1 MKSLKTYIPSLILSV
16 LLIFSLLGTSALII
30 VKCFASSDKLISIA
44 EENDVTSKVSQE
56 LESYFKERYNET
68 GIPAE
73 IYMDALDDNYISSI
87 VNYSICEGINI
98 LNNAEYE
105 KPDKK
110 NEKLE
115 QNIESFFDE
124 YADSINYVKDDVYEE
139 KLNQTIDDAY
149 NVIINYSDVYK
160 FRTMNDE
167 GILTKA
173 GGIYRQLDVIILA
186 AAGASLLLIIIILL
200 INIKSVSAALYWTGV
215 SSLVSGIIGLVP
227 CIYLNAVNYFDSFV
241 IKQPQIFTAFTSLMK
256 DGINALILNQVI
268 FAAAG
273 LVLIIAFII
282 IPKKNRQETKRTA

>member
-1 MKSLKTYIPSLILSV
+1 MRSLKTYIPSLILSV
-16 LLIFSLLGTSALII
+16 LLTFSLLGTSALI
-30 VKCFASSDKLISIA
+30 VVRCFANSDKLISIA
-44 EENDVTSKVSQE
+44 EENDVISKVSEE

-98 LNNAEYE
+98 LDNAEYE
-105 KPDKK
+105 QLNKK

-115 QNIESFFDE
+115 QNIENFFDE
-124 YADSINYVKDDVYEE
+124 YAKSVNYIKDDVYEE
-139 KLNQTIDDAY
+139 KLGQTIDDAY

-186 AAGASLLLIIIILL
+186 AAGLSLLLIIIILL
-200 INIKSVSAALYWTGV
+200 INIRSVSAAMYWTGV

-256 DGINALILNQVI
+256 EGINAFILNQII

-273 LVLIIAFII
+273 LVLIVAFII
-282 IPKKNRQETKRTA
+282 VPKKSRQEK